1 MDSHFIPYDAQQQV
15 QMLNERVVAP
25 AEKEKSKVERG
36 KEEAHIYQIMV
47 YSLHK
52 NIDVTAKFK

>member
-1 MDSHFIPYDAQQQV
+1 
-15 QMLNERVVAP
+15 MLNERVVAP